1 MTAKLSI
8 ASVLFLSLLVSACAG
23 SRSAPAPAPA
33 PASTAAPEPVPAQM
47 RADAD
52 RVSTAL
58 LSELK
63 AALEAEMAKGK
74 PAEAIEVCSSIAPAL
89 AATKSRE
96 TGWQVRRVGTRVRNP
111 LLGTPDAW
119 EQRVLEDFR
128 RRSAAGEALDGMTH
142 AEVVSEP
149 MGRYLR
155 VMRAIPLGAPCVA
168 CHGAPAGMSEPL
180 RTAISKEY
188 PHDAATGYAP
198 GELRGA
204 VSVKAPLE

>member
-1 MTAKLSI
+1 MKKTVATA
-8 ASVLFLSLLVSACAG
+8 LVSALLVLTAG
-23 SRSAPAPAPA
+23 CPASRPTAAPAPATV
-33 PASTAAPEPVPAQM
+33 TAEPVPAQA
-47 RADAD
+47 RADAE
-52 RVSTAL
+52 RIAGSL
-58 LSELK
+58 LAELK

-74 PAEAIEVCSSIAPAL
+74 PADAIAVCSEIAPAL
-89 AATKSRE
+89 AAKRSRE

-128 RRSAAGEALDGMTH
+128 RRAAGGESLDGMTH
-142 AEVVSEP
+142 AEVVPEP
-149 MGRYLR
+149 RGKYLR

-168 CHGAPAGMSEPL
+168 CHGRPEAMSEPL
-180 RTAISKEY
+180 RAALAETY

-204 VSVKAPLE
+204 VSVKAPLR